1 MEENRIDVE
10 ILRVAVQDKDLINT
24 ANWRANYTILKGNE
38 DGNFK
43 IVTDSETNEGVLC
56 VVKVRINQQIS
67 YLQLII
73 WSISILEL
81 NENKGILVNADLK

>member
-1 MEENRIDVE
+1 ME

-43 IVTDSETNEGVLC
+43 IVTDSQTNEGVLC

-73 WSISILEL
+73 WKISILEL
-81 NENKGILVNADLK
+81 DEKKGILVNVDLK

>member
-43 IVTDSETNEGVLC
+43 IVTDSQTNEGVLC

-73 WSISILEL
+73 W
-81 NENKGILVNADLK
+81 